1 MSNFEIREQMKR
13 TKLFFDGKYVAA
25 FNDCMWHPY
34 IYPFCTPQGVCVIH
48 EASVDHPFHN
58 GIFFAHR
65 CVAVREWDVIDF
77 WVPTYSPSAVASSG
91 RVICRERTWAE
102 SGENTI
108 EFREHSEWQDA
119 LAVPIIEQRTVYDF
133 RCGET
138 VNSVRIRT
146 TFTAQMP
153 LVFKQTKEA
162 FLATRIAD
170 TFCVHNGGRMV
181 DADGGENEAGTFD
194 KTSAWVDAQ
203 GFAGG
208 QTAGLAVHQPAGR
221 DPIPWFTRD
230 YGLIGINQFRSGPEL
245 PLDVGESSTMDVTMA
260 AHDGDETNDELQE
273 VLAGG

>member
-1 MSNFEIREQMKR
+1 M
-13 TKLFFDGKYVAA
+13 
-25 FNDCMWHPY
+25 
-34 IYPFCTPQGVCVIH
+34 
-48 EASVDHPFHN
+48 
-58 GIFFAHR
+58 
-65 CVAVREWDVIDF
+65 
-77 WVPTYSPSAVASSG
+77 
-91 RVICRERTWAE
+91 
-102 SGENTI
+102 
-108 EFREHSEWQDA
+108 
-119 LAVPIIEQRTVYDF
+119 PIIEQTTVYDF

-170 TFCVHNGGRMV
+170 TFCVDNGGRMV

-208 QTAGLAVHQPAGR
+208 LTAGLAVHQPAGR

-273 VLAGG
+273 VLAGR

>member
-108 EFREHSEWQDA
+108 EFREHSDRTPAQTSWTVRRLLRA
-119 LAVPIIEQRTVYDF
+119 LHSGSSPPLSGAALGTV
-133 RCGET
+133 
-138 VNSVRIRT
+138 
-146 TFTAQMP
+146 
-153 LVFKQTKEA
+153 
-162 FLATRIAD
+162 
-170 TFCVHNGGRMV
+170 
-181 DADGGENEAGTFD
+181 AGT
-194 KTSAWVDAQ
+194 S
-203 GFAGG
+203 GS
-208 QTAGLAVHQPAGR
+208 GR
-221 DPIPWFTRD
+221 P
-230 YGLIGINQFRSGPEL
+230 RS
-245 PLDVGESSTMDVTMA
+245 
-260 AHDGDETNDELQE
+260 
-273 VLAGG
+273 